1 MDSLGSQSGA
11 GGGLPEL
18 VMAAMLVSV
27 ACCVKCQVATFA
39 QQHNSHQFLDIV
51 HAHKH
56 FYHFKDSIVLFCVG
70 FMNYFNPVFTKL
82 YF

>member
-27 ACCVKCQVATFA
+27 VCCVKCQVATFA

-51 HAHKH
+51 PAHKH
-56 FYHFKDSIVLFCVG
+56 FYHFKERLNCFVLCG
-70 FMNYFNPVFTKL
+70 FLKL
-82 YF
+82 F